1 MKFLIVDSSNLFH
14 DVVASSL
21 NELPSET
28 TVLNGQTAAET
39 LEILVQNTVDFI
51 CLSLFLEDMDGIEL
65 AKLIRQQPRYQYTPI
80 VLLTSEE
87 SPHIYAKALSAG
99 LTEVFHKK
107 DFQQLINFITRFTSQ
122 QAQISGRILYIE
134 DTLSQ
139 RKMVTQMF
147 TSRGLEV
154 DAFSTAEEAW
164 EAYLKNDYDLVVTD
178 IILEGGM
185 TGMAL
190 TNHIRRLNNEKG
202 DIPILAITA
211 FDDISRR
218 IELFYLGV
226 SDYVIK
232 PLIEEELIA
241 RVKNLISSKKFH
253 TESIE
258 QRKRAEEA
266 DNAKSTFLT
275 QMSHE
280 LRTPL
285 NAIIGYSDLMI
296 TDVKQP
302 LIGLQKESVAEIKQ
316 AGNLLL
322 TLINDLLDLSSIEA
336 KEVKLNIKPSNLSR
350 IVEQA
355 IKQIDPVATLANIEI
370 EPYTIPQNIE
380 VNVDPT
386 RLHQILLNLLSNA
399 VKYNKTQGTIKI
411 LCKKINNDIIRLAIK
426 DTGLGLTEQQQSGL
440 FAPFHRLPHH
450 AEIQGSGLGLVICRQ
465 FMEAMGGK
473 VGLKSKPGTG
483 STFWVDLPQ

>member
-1 MKFLIVDSSNLFH
+1 
-14 DVVASSL
+14 
-21 NELPSET
+21 
-28 TVLNGQTAAET
+28 
-39 LEILVQNTVDFI
+39 
-51 CLSLFLEDMDGIEL
+51 
-65 AKLIRQQPRYQYTPI
+65 
-80 VLLTSEE
+80 
-87 SPHIYAKALSAG
+87 
-99 LTEVFHKK
+99 
-107 DFQQLINFITRFTSQ
+107 
-122 QAQISGRILYIE
+122 
-134 DTLSQ
+134 
-139 RKMVTQMF
+139 
-147 TSRGLEV
+147 
-154 DAFSTAEEAW
+154 
-164 EAYLKNDYDLVVTD
+164 
-178 IILEGGM
+178 
-185 TGMAL
+185 
-190 TNHIRRLNNEKG
+190 
-202 DIPILAITA
+202 
-211 FDDISRR
+211 
-218 IELFYLGV
+218 
-226 SDYVIK
+226 
-232 PLIEEELIA
+232 
-241 RVKNLISSKKFH
+241 
-253 TESIE
+253 
-258 QRKRAEEA
+258 
-266 DNAKSTFLT
+266 
-275 QMSHE
+275 MSHG